1 MSSQSSCCLLEEDN
15 CQSYCQPGKPAFVQ
29 LGNLALGTSAEDVK
43 TIFQNY
49 GQLLH
54 VFLPVGDPQTITT
67 AILVFGNQTDA
78 IKVVQSLNNSLAD
91 DLILSV
97 RMMDEQETKPL
108 ALLTRIT

>member
-1 MSSQSSCCLLEEDN
+1 MSSQGSCCLPEEDN
-15 CQSYCQPGKPAFVQ
+15 CQSHCQPGRPAFVQ

-43 TIFQNY
+43 TVFQDY

-54 VFLPVGDPQTITT
+54 VFLPVGDPQTINR
-67 AILVFGNQTDA
+67 AILVFGSQSDA

-97 RMMDEQETKPL
+97 RLMDEQETKPL
-108 ALLTRIT
+108 ALLTRMT